1 MEEGRLFKEIRYIE
15 KRHDEKAK
23 VDFKFMTSQTGQQI
37 IVILKL
43 PNISRNKDN
52 QAMKF
57 GQIIKR
63 QKYLSSK
70 IRQNEAGRLVP
81 DLFLL
86 FKKALYEEK
95 ASRQHLSFDIFW

>member
-1 MEEGRLFKEIRYIE
+1 M
-15 KRHDEKAK
+15 A
-23 VDFKFMTSQTGQQI
+23 SQTGQQI
-37 IVILKL
+37 IVIHKL
-43 PNISRNKDN
+43 PNISRNKGN

-63 QKYLSSK
+63 EKYLSSK